1 METRLTLRI
10 NNNLNKSLE
19 EQKEKTGLS
28 KNQLIVEACKKLIS
42 ELKEGE
48 NGNDKARVNKNTYGL
63 S

>member
-48 NGNDKARVNKNTYGL
+48 NATQTNNVPIA
-63 S
+63 